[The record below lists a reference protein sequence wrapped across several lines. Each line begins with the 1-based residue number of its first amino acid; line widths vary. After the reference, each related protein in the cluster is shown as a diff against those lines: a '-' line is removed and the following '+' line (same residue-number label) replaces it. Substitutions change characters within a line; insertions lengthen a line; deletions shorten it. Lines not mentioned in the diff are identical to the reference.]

1 MTNRQK
7 QTKTL
12 EFLGHPSTGFDPKIE
27 AAIQDICM
35 WLLHSRSEPC
45 NHSWKMLALKIH
57 KTLTHFCKKRKT
69 RSISSF
75 LAYFVYFRRVWS
87 RMNQVKKKNNFSN
100 CFMSLPSWRPPSRT
114 GSSLSSSLKLQTV
127 ERFPVFKIFDKLPQ
141 DTPSGEISSDS

>member
-1 MTNRQK
+1 MKFQDI
-7 QTKTL
+7 L
-12 EFLGHPSTGFDPKIE
+12 HPLTGFDPKIK

-69 RSISSF
+69 RPISSL
-75 LAYFVYFRRVWS
+75 LAYLCFFQSLIPYESGR
-87 RMNQVKKKNNFSN
+87 KKNNFSN
-100 CFMSLPSWRPPSRT
+100 CFMSHPSWRPPSRT

-141 DTPSGEISSDS
+141 DTTSGEISSDSYYT